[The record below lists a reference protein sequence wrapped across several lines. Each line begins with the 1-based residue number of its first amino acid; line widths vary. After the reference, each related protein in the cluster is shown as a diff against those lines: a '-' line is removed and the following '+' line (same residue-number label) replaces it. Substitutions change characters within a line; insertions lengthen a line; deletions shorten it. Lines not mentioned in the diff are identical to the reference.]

1 MDLTREQALK
11 LHREMWGDMQK
22 ERGNNPDCFARYNY
36 KAKWL
41 NKHGYDSDML
51 NHCFLCAYASKK
63 ADESGGNMCKYCP
76 IDWSEL
82 TPDDSSRR
90 YGFCTYKNPD
100 LLEVWQ
106 TAPISEILALPE
118 RKVEE

>member
-11 LHREMWGDMQK
+11 LHGEMWGDMQK
-22 ERGNNPDCFARYNY
+22 ERGNNPDCFSRYNY
-36 KAKWL
+36 KAKWI
-41 NKHGYDSDML
+41 NKHGYDSDIL
-51 NHCFLCAYASKK
+51 NHCFLCEYASEK
-63 ADESGGNMCKYCP
+63 AESGCMCKYCP
-76 IDWSEL
+76 IDWSAL
-82 TPDDSSRR
+82 TPDKTSRR

-118 RKVEE
+118 RKVSE